1 MQDAD
6 PFDHFQAW
14 MTEAEPAEPNEPNA
28 MTLATADR
36 DGRPSARIVLLKGVD
51 PAGADQRGFVF
62 YTNNQSRKAGE
73 LAANARVALLF
84 HWKSLGRQIRIEG
97 RVQPARA
104 TEADAYF
111 ASRARISRLGAWASD
126 QSRPLGTRVEL
137 EQRLAETR
145 PAFPAT
151 TFPGRRTGPATAW
164 CPTASSSGRTCRSGC
179 TIAPPTRRVRMAAG
193 RSASCSREPTGSG
206 GPPDTLHPAAG
217 TRTLVHPLAGSILV
231 WITQDGSVG
240 RARNQLGD

>member
-1 MQDAD
+1 
-6 PFDHFQAW
+6 

-28 MTLATADR
+28 MTLATADA

-73 LAANARVALLF
+73 LAANARAALLF

-97 RVQPARA
+97 RVQPASA
-104 TEADAYF
+104 AEADAYF
-111 ASRARISRLGAWASD
+111 ASSRPHFSPRRLGF
-126 QSRPLGTRVEL
+126 RPVAPAGGRVWSWSGGSPS
-137 EQRLAETR
+137 TR

-164 CPTASSSGRTCRSGC
+164 CPTGSSSGRTCRTGC
-179 TIAPPTRRVRMAAG
+179 TTAPPTRR
-193 RSASCSREPTGSG
+193 SPDG
-206 GPPDTLHPAAG
+206 G
-217 TRTLVHPLAGSILV
+217 
-231 WITQDGSVG
+231 WSVG
-240 RARNQLGD
+240 KLFP